1 MFNNKNGH
9 TGYSSSASKFRNFQN
24 EAYGGPFGR
33 FTCSLLCKD
42 IVKNVWYKITDSFD
56 NFFFFSLFLSFLC
69 GLHFQKDQI
78 LIIYMDR
85 NQKHKECMGFQIL
98 DIKMNSEK
106 TTLKQ

>member
-42 IVKNVWYKITDSFD
+42 IVKNV
-56 NFFFFSLFLSFLC
+56 
-69 GLHFQKDQI
+69 
-78 LIIYMDR
+78 
-85 NQKHKECMGFQIL
+85 
-98 DIKMNSEK
+98 
-106 TTLKQ
+106 